1 MAHRKDLFDFL
12 LTGIRPVHV
21 VGAIICISA
30 LIFLGFLPYWIIR
43 DTGDFAKDEDS
54 WKILYYYSTYIY
66 TLIAFFTLLVIGGTA
81 FAAYQQLKLLRVD
94 VKAASYSQLYSRLDT
109 LNYLMVENVKKLNLY
124 KPKFDEEDFGFS
136 TPERHFV
143 GMVFTLF
150 ENVYYQKENFRVLED
165 SDWNAWELSIK
176 ETFDVPYIAE
186 YWWKRGGKEGY
197 TPKFRDE
204 IERICRPD

>member
-1 MAHRKDLFDFL
+1 MV
-12 LTGIRPVHV
+12 I
-21 VGAIICISA
+21 GAI
-30 LIFLGFLPYWIIR
+30 L
-43 DTGDFAKDEDS
+43 
-54 WKILYYYSTYIY
+54 
-66 TLIAFFTLLVIGGTA
+66 
-81 FAAYQQLKLLRVD
+81 AYQQLRLLRDD

-176 ETFDVPYIAE
+176 ETFDVPYI
-186 YWWKRGGKEGY
+186 GSC
-197 TPKFRDE
+197 PLLV
-204 IERICRPD
+204 I